1 MKQFLRTLLVFA
13 CIPYGQLAAQAQ
25 SYPSKPIT
33 IVVPYPAGG
42 ATDVITRS
50 VAQRLSTVL
59 DRAIVIEN
67 KGGASTQIGA
77 AHVAKAP
84 PDGYTLLATDATT
97 FTNSYLYSS
106 LSYNPKDFVPV
117 AGLGVIH
124 QALVVHPSFPAH
136 NLTDLI
142 ALANKE
148 PDTLAYAT
156 LGVGSSSHLSME
168 MLESKTGMKL
178 RPVHYKG
185 GAPALTDVIGGHVPM
200 VFLSMTLVAQP
211 SKAGQLQLLGIGSA
225 KRLPQFPALP
235 TIAETVAGYEAPV
248 WFGLFA
254 PRGTPRD
261 IVATLN
267 AHVQDILA
275 DREFRSTF
283 LDPNF
288 YEPMLG
294 SPENFGRFARS
305 DAEKW
310 GAVIRDAKLE
320 LN

>member
-1 MKQFLRTLLVFA
+1 MKRFLRTLLVFA
-13 CIPYGQLAAQAQ
+13 CMPYGQAALAQ

-42 ATDVITRS
+42 ATDVLARA
-50 VAQRLSTVL
+50 VAQRLSTVW

-97 FTNSYLYSS
+97 FTNSYLYDS
-106 LSYNPKDFVPV
+106 LSYNPQDFVPV

-124 QALVVHPSFPAH
+124 QALVVHPTFPAH

-142 ALANKE
+142 ALAKKE
-148 PDTLAYAT
+148 PDTLTYAT

-211 SKAGQLQLLGIGSA
+211 SKAGQLRPLGIGSTR
-225 KRLPQFPALP
+225 RLSQFPELP
-235 TIAETVAGYEAPV
+235 TIAETVADYEAAV

-254 PRGTPRD
+254 PRGTPRE
-261 IVATLN
+261 IVAILN
-267 AHVQDILA
+267 ARVQDVVG
-275 DREFRSTF
+275 DRQFRSTF

-288 YEPMLG
+288 YEPLSG
-294 SPENFGRFARS
+294 SPENFGKFARS

-310 GAVIRDAKLE
+310 GAVMRDAKLE

>member
-1 MKQFLRTLLVFA
+1 MRWFLRTLLVFA
-13 CIPYGQLAAQAQ
+13 IPYGQLAAQEQ
-25 SYPSKPIT
+25 SYPSRPIT

-42 ATDVITRS
+42 ATDVIARS
-50 VAQRLSTVL
+50 VAQRLSTVW
-59 DRAIVIEN
+59 DRAIIVEN

-77 AHVAKAP
+77 AQVAKAP

-106 LSYNPKDFVPV
+106 LSYNPQDFVPV
-117 AGLGVIH
+117 TGLGVIH

-136 NLTDLI
+136 NVTDLI
-142 ALANKE
+142 ALAKKE
-148 PDTLAYAT
+148 PDTLTYAT

-211 SKAGQLQLLGIGSA
+211 SKAGQLRLLGIGST
-225 KRLPQFPALP
+225 KRLPQFPELP
-235 TIAETVAGYEAPV
+235 TIAETVASYEAAV

-254 PRGTPRD
+254 PAGTPRD

-267 AHVQDILA
+267 THVQDILT

-288 YEPMLG
+288 YEPLLG
-294 SPENFGRFARS
+294 SPGEFGRFAHS
-305 DAEKW
+305 DAAKW
-310 GAVIRDAKLE
+310 GAVMREAKLE

>member
-1 MKQFLRTLLVFA
+1 MRWFLRTLLVFA
-13 CIPYGQLAAQAQ
+13 IPYGQLAAQEQ
-25 SYPSKPIT
+25 SYPSRPIT

-42 ATDVITRS
+42 ATDVIARS
-50 VAQRLSTVL
+50 VAQRLSTVW
-59 DRAIVIEN
+59 DRAIIVEN

-77 AHVAKAP
+77 AQVAKAP

-106 LSYNPKDFVPV
+106 LSYNPQDFVPV
-117 AGLGVIH
+117 TGLGVIH

-136 NLTDLI
+136 NVTDLI
-142 ALANKE
+142 ALAKKE
-148 PDTLAYAT
+148 PDTLTYAT

-211 SKAGQLQLLGIGSA
+211 SKAGQLRLLGIGST
-225 KRLPQFPALP
+225 KRLPQFPELP
-235 TIAETVAGYEAPV
+235 TIAETVANYEAAV

-254 PRGTPRD
+254 PAGTPRD

-267 AHVQDILA
+267 AHVQDILT

-288 YEPMLG
+288 YEPLLG
-294 SPENFGRFARS
+294 SPGEFGRFAHS
-305 DAEKW
+305 DAAKW
-310 GAVIRDAKLE
+310 GAVMREAKLE

>member
-1 MKQFLRTLLVFA
+1 M
-13 CIPYGQLAAQAQ
+13 
-25 SYPSKPIT
+25 
-33 IVVPYPAGG
+33 
-42 ATDVITRS
+42 
-50 VAQRLSTVL
+50 
-59 DRAIVIEN
+59 
-67 KGGASTQIGA
+67 
-77 AHVAKAP
+77 
-84 PDGYTLLATDATT
+84 
-97 FTNSYLYSS
+97 
-106 LSYNPKDFVPV
+106 
-117 AGLGVIH
+117 
-124 QALVVHPSFPAH
+124 
-136 NLTDLI
+136 DLI

-148 PDTLAYAT
+148 PDTLTYAT

-211 SKAGQLQLLGIGSA
+211 SKAGQLRLLGIGSA
-225 KRLPQFPALP
+225 RRLPQFPELP

-275 DREFRSTF
+275 DREFRTTF

-288 YEPMLG
+288 YEPLL
-294 SPENFGRFARS
+294 SSSENFGRFARS
-305 DAEKW
+305 DAGKW

>member
-1 MKQFLRTLLVFA
+1 MNRFLRTLLVFA
-13 CIPYGQLAAQAQ
+13 CIPYGHLAAQDQ

-42 ATDVITRS
+42 ATDVIARS
-50 VAQRLSTVL
+50 VAQRLSTVW
-59 DRAIVIEN
+59 DRAIVIDN
-67 KGGASTQIGA
+67 KGGASTRIGA

-106 LSYNPKDFVPV
+106 LSYNPTDFVPV

-136 NLTDLI
+136 NVTELI
-142 ALANKE
+142 ALAKKE
-148 PDTLAYAT
+148 PETLTYAT

-168 MLESKTGMKL
+168 MLESKAGMKL

-211 SKAGQLQLLGIGSA
+211 SQAGQVRLLGIGSTR
-225 KRLPQFPALP
+225 RLPKFPELP
-235 TIAETVAGYEAPV
+235 TIAETVASYEAAV

-254 PRGTPRD
+254 PSGTPQD
-261 IVATLN
+261 IVASLN
-267 AHVQDILA
+267 AHVQNILT

-283 LDPNF
+283 LDSNF
-288 YEPMLG
+288 YEPLLG
-294 SPENFGRFARS
+294 SPEEFGRFAHS
-305 DAEKW
+305 DTAKW
-310 GAVIRDAKLE
+310 GAVMRDAKLE